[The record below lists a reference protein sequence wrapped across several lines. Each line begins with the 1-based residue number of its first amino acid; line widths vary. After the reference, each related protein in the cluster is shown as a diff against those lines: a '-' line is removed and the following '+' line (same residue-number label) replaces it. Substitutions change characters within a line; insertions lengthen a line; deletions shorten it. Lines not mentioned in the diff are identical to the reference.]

1 MVATV
6 VDIVEEGN
14 RIIRIDFDKNKYENI
29 YSMLSEVGVMP
40 LPPYITE
47 KLRDRERYQT
57 VYARENGSAAAPTAG
72 LHFTRELLEEVRNMG
87 VKIAEVTL
95 HVGLGTFRPVNVD
108 DIMDHKM
115 HYEGYEISDLDTMDP
130 QALTKFDFSS
140 GGVHHV
146 KLVCENE
153 IVVLYVD
160 DVKALSSRITHSID
174 GAHIGVFSNGCG
186 ASFENITMKL
196 SE

>member
-1 MVATV
+1 MTKLFADTGVNLDAGKKYRLRY
-6 VDIVEEGN
+6 DLEADEE
-14 RIIRIDFDKNKYENI
+14 
-29 YSMLSEVGVMP
+29 
-40 LPPYITE
+40 
-47 KLRDRERYQT
+47 
-57 VYARENGSAAAPTAG
+57 
-72 LHFTRELLEEVRNMG
+72 
-87 VKIAEVTL
+87 
-95 HVGLGTFRPVNVD
+95 
-108 DIMDHKM
+108 
-115 HYEGYEISDLDTMDP
+115 
-130 QALTKFDFSS
+130 FDFSR